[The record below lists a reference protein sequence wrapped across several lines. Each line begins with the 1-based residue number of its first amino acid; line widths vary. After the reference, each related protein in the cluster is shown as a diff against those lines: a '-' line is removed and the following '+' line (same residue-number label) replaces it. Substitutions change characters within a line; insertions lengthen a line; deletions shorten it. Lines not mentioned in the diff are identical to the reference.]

1 MDKTSDEYKQKR
13 LRFLQLKMKMTGDT
27 PPVPEKSIG
36 NKAYDFAQETVPY
49 IAGGVAGAAGAPLGP
64 EAAIP
69 AAGLGYAGAKSGL
82 RGIGK
87 LLGYEKQNT
96 LGQESKRTALQDL
109 PTGMAMEEA
118 APAVKNII
126 NSQIAKRTGKGLAD
140 MFGALPGVDTERIMA
155 MFKKPSTLL
164 PPFLGGPPALKEAG
178 AAQGAIE
185 SRLGIAPLESEPI
198 EPLYKL
204 RPPKKVSIANPEREG
219 IDPNKLREVF
229 SKPSRFNLPNRSAE
243 VQKALADMQG
253 PPPEETVQETAAR
266 VHKMM
271 QAGEHPTVPEA
282 VQALKGTNE
291 ALDKF
296 PKGDMTTR
304 QAKDK
309 FRLTMQAGKLN
320 KYLSES
326 VPELQKARANY
337 GASSTRRA
345 FTSPAFGL
353 MAQSGGRDVSK
364 MGANRL
370 VGPYALTRIASN
382 PVFGALLGATQSPL
396 VLGAGTAGAGAAAQA
411 AQSPIA
417 ARAIQSLLETM
428 RRKKQKPQGTQQ

>member
-1 MDKTSDEYKQKR
+1 MDNNITPQQAKAELARRELAKR
-13 LRFLQLKMKMTGDT
+13 GIDPSSGK
-27 PPVPEKSIG
+27 KSIG

-49 IAGGVAGAAGAPLGP
+49 IAGGLAGAVGAPAGP
-64 EAAIP
+64 EIGIP

-96 LGQESKRTALQDL
+96 LGQETKKTALQDL
-109 PTGMAMEEA
+109 PAGMAMEEA
-118 APAVKNII
+118 APVIGKIL

-155 MFKKPSTLL
+155 MFKKPSTIL

-185 SRLGIAPLESEPI
+185 SRLGIPPLESEPI
-198 EPLYKL
+198 EPLYKV
-204 RPPKKVSIANPEREG
+204 RPPKKIAIANPEREG
-219 IDPNKLREVF
+219 IDPAKLMKNIDPKR
-229 SKPSRFNLPNRSAE
+229 LPE
-243 VQKALADMQG
+243 LQKALAEMRG
-253 PPPEETVQETAAR
+253 PTEQETVQETASR

-271 QAGEHPTVPEA
+271 QAGEHPSVPEA

-326 VPELQKARANY
+326 VPELQRARANY
-337 GASSTRRA
+337 GAASTRSA

-353 MAQSGGRDVSK
+353 MAQSGGKDVSK

-370 VGPYALTRIASN
+370 VGPFALTRMATN
-382 PVFGALLGATQSPL
+382 PAFGALLGATQSPL
-396 VLGAGTAGAGAAAQA
+396 ALGAGTAGAGAMAQA
-411 AQSPIA
+411 AQSPIT
-417 ARAIQSLLETM
+417 ARAIQALLETI
-428 RRKKQKPQGTQQ
+428 RRKKQGPQGTQQ